1 MTTTS
6 IIPSYPYVQFSDD
19 VNISA
24 WFSAYNT
31 YAQEYLDWFNNTPL
45 AIYTNDTI
53 SGPLLDWVANGVYGI
68 YRVPIANNKT
78 QEIGAVNTY
87 TPNYLPFNQ
96 RKVVSTG
103 TVTTMTDD
111 IFKRLITW
119 DFFKGD
125 GMQFTIPWIKRR
137 VARFI
142 YGIGGFSD
150 TNNISVT
157 FTAVRTVQITVKVD
171 TDYTLYAQQL
181 VALLNAG
188 IPNFPYGYDV
198 SMIWMGT
205 SFPEN
210 DFGDDIL

>member
-1 MTTTS
+1 MTTET
-6 IIPSYPYVQFSDD
+6 IIPSYPYVQFADD

-24 WFSAYNT
+24 WFTAYNT
-31 YAQEYLDWFNNTPL
+31 YAQQYLDWFNDTPL

-68 YRVPIANNKT
+68 YRVPIATNKT
-78 QEIGAVNTY
+78 KTIGAVNTY
-87 TPNYLPFNQ
+87 TPNELPFNQ
-96 RKVVSTG
+96 GKAISSG

-119 DFFKGD
+119 DFYKGD

-137 VARFI
+137 VARFV
-142 YGIGGFSD
+142 YGIDGFSN

-157 FTAVRTVQITVKVD
+157 FAAARTVQIVIRVD
-171 TDYTLYAQQL
+171 ADHQLYAQQL

-198 SMIWMGT
+198 SMIWT
-205 SFPEN
+205 SSSFPEN